1 MPCATSHFYKKNRV
15 EYSILFPDIAHRAA
29 AALDKAEEENTEGHM
44 TENNFFEAA
53 KSFVYR
59 NARPLDFALFRYHFE
74 QGDAQEVL
82 HILAGYQNRDGG
94 FGHALEPDNWNPAS
108 TPIATWAAARKLRS
122 LGVMDAAH
130 PGMAQTNT
138 LQSIVRGILRYLDSG
153 ADFADGKWYNTVAGN
168 NDYPHA
174 VWWSCAQDG
183 GEPHD
188 NPTVSLA
195 GFALCYAERGSRL
208 YQKAEQIISKAVA
221 SFVEKPVREM
231 HVLKVYLELLS
242 YLEESGRGE
251 LVDVTAFQEKLYE
264 TIRDDVCKEPE
275 KWYTEYVCKP
285 SAFYDGTERLFA
297 IFDRALC
304 EKEAELMLEQQRPD
318 GAWPVTWQWYTEY
331 KEFEI
336 SANWWKS
343 AMIIDNLLYL
353 KALGKL

>member
-1 MPCATSHFYKKNRV
+1 MS
-15 EYSILFPDIAHRAA
+15 
-29 AALDKAEEENTEGHM
+29 
-44 TENNFFEAA
+44 ENNFYEAA

-74 QGDAQEVL
+74 QGAAEDVL
-82 HILAGYQNRDGG
+82 RILASYQNSDGG

-108 TPIATWAAARKLRS
+108 TPIATWAATQKLRA
-122 LGVMDAAH
+122 LGVPETADRLAA
-130 PGMAQTNT
+130 QR
-138 LQSIVRGILRYLDSG
+138 IIDGILRYLDSG

-174 VWWSCAQDG
+174 VWWSCEQ
-183 GEPHD
+183 GEGVPHD

-195 GFALCYAERGSRL
+195 GFALCYADKGSSL

-221 SFVEKPVREM
+221 AFIEKPIKEM

-242 YLEESGRGE
+242 YLEKSGRSA
-251 LVDVTAFQEKLYE
+251 LVDMESFREALYD
-264 TIRDDVCKEPE
+264 TIRNDVCKEPE
-275 KWYTEYVCKP
+275 KWYTEYVSKP
-285 SAFYDGTERLFA
+285 SNYYDGTDRLLA

-304 EKEAELMLEQQRPD
+304 GKEAELMLKQQCPD
-318 GAWPVTWQWYTEY
+318 GAWNVTWQWHTEY

-343 AMIIDNLLYL
+343 SMIIDNLLYL
-353 KALGKL
+353 KGLGKF